1 MSFTRARA
9 SGDLQMN
16 CDSETG
22 RGGKIVAVG
31 LLLAALRAER
41 G

>member
-1 MSFTRARA
+1 
-9 SGDLQMN
+9 MN

-31 LLLAALRAER
+31 LLLAALRDE
-41 G
+41 